1 MEDWLESKQWQHY
14 GPGAWAVDHMSLIA
28 FHHIPWLQQCRAR
41 LSCQA
46 AQLLQEEGKEAV
58 REGIGC
64 HISPGP
70 CNSICA
76 SARRLL
82 YFRDLVAL
90 GVLPSWGLQVCL
102 YIFLPVHFS
111 EGVWWQETLINL
123 CGFFFF
129 SLQYLSVIHLLLDS
143 LVHSLSQFFS
153 MKTRIREDTT
163 CEMSNAEIDEE
174 GNISA

>member
-28 FHHIPWLQQCRAR
+28 FHHIPRLQQCRAR

-129 SLQYLSVIHLLLDS
+129 
-143 LVHSLSQFFS
+143 FS
-153 MKTRIREDTT
+153 TVSFSYSFTSGLT
-163 CEMSNAEIDEE
+163 CT
-174 GNISA
+174 